1 MADYTAEWVEVQ
13 QDKARWRW
21 AILLTLA
28 FVATLWLVRAM
39 QDALGLDLGRF
50 GVHPREWTGLLGI
63 VLAPFIHGSWT
74 HLMSNTPPLLILG
87 TTLLYGYPKAA
98 RLAIPA
104 LFLGAGL
111 GVWLFGR
118 ASYHIGASGL
128 TFGMMTFVF
137 AMGVLRWDRR
147 SIGLALVVFLLY
159 GGMIAGLAPSEAEI
173 SYESHIAGAVTGIV
187 LAALLRKL
195 DPKPVEKRYSWEV
208 EPAEE
213 EGMEEDPLEARPA
226 DVRPMPVSP
235 HVGERIAG
243 EDPTNRH

>member
-13 QDKARWRW
+13 QDKARWRT
-21 AILLTLA
+21 AILLTLV

-50 GVHPREWTGLLGI
+50 GVQPREWSGLAGI
-63 VLAPFIHGSWT
+63 LLAPFIHGSWT
-74 HLMSNTPPLLILG
+74 HLLSNTPPLLILG
-87 TTLLYGYPKAA
+87 TALLYGYPKAA

-104 LFLGAGL
+104 LFVGAGL

-159 GGMIAGLAPSEAEI
+159 GGMIAGLAPSEEEI

-195 DPKPVEKRYSWEV
+195 DPKPVERRYSWEDEAAD
-208 EPAEE
+208 EPEQQPQIVDRASESTR
-213 EGMEEDPLEARPA
+213 GGPLSTHESKV
-226 DVRPMPVSP
+226 DD
-235 HVGERIAG
+235 E
-243 EDPTNRH
+243 